1 MTRTTRTTPAAP
13 VAPVAP
19 VAPAAVADISAT
31 EEAEFQTALHG
42 LIRGNSQR
50 RKALVKAFRLSLNA
64 VVNRADT
71 TRLTALT
78 DATAED
84 ADASKIRKAACRF
97 AGGIT
102 RKSDADDW
110 IDAPAASILSYNKK
124 TGWQINTSQ
133 EARVKAQKI
142 YEAVRLIDW
151 DCLIV
156 KTVKQELDCKAE
168 LTRLAKKFQK
178 EKILPA
184 LGKKFLEFCEAEGL
198 IEQ

>member
-1 MTRTTRTTPAAP
+1 MTRTTPTTPTT
-13 VAPVAP
+13 
-19 VAPAAVADISAT
+19 VADRSAT
-31 EEAEFQTALHG
+31 EEAEFQTALRG

-84 ADASKIRKAACRF
+84 ADASKIRKAAIRF

-110 IDAPAASILSYNKK
+110 IDAPAASILTYAKK
-124 TGWQINTSQ
+124 TGWQINASPA
-133 EARVKAQKI
+133 ARAGARKI
-142 YEAVRLIDW
+142 YEAVCLVDW
-151 DCLIV
+151 DCLTV